1 MPTQELGRF
10 SVSFHKAVFE
20 SLNEFLA
27 PETLTQKLKE
37 EVTKYARWCLEELL
51 NGESVE
57 ETISVFVETCV
68 GERVVLFFTVPA
80 LEALH
85 PHITSTTKIAAVGC
99 AHVQL
104 LKWLQSLNYS
114 WDSAWPFI
122 EAVVY

>member
-10 SVSFHKAVFE
+10 SVSFHKAVYHN
-20 SLNEFLA
+20 LNDFLA
-27 PETLTQKLKE
+27 PATLIQKLKE
-37 EVTKYARWCLEELL
+37 EVSKYARWCMEELL
-51 NGESVE
+51 DGETVE
-57 ETISVFVETCV
+57 EDISVYVETCV
-68 GERVVLFFTVPA
+68 SERVVLFFTVPA
-80 LEALH
+80 LEVLH
-85 PHITSTTKIAAVGC
+85 PHITATTKTAAVGC